1 MALWSLFVE
10 VGSERY
16 CSQVQAASAKAA
28 MVKFLKGASLSQVLG
43 GSKFK
48 AWPKSFSMKDV
59 VLFIAMDGLINMYLC
74 QLGREGNY
82 VSVTLART
90 VSRQQ
95 T

>member
-10 VGSERY
+10 VGTERY
-16 CSQVQAASAKAA
+16 STQVRAVSARAA
-28 MVKFLKGASLSQVLG
+28 MATFLKGSSLSQVLG

-48 AWPKSFSMKDV
+48 GWPKSFSMKDV
-59 VLFIAMDGLINMYLC
+59 ILFIAMDGLVNMYLC
-74 QLGREGNY
+74 QLGQEGNY